1 VLDRGQSL
9 DRLRPRLRSSR
20 GLIDAVGRV
29 REIAPP
35 ELEPHRQF
43 LTLRC
48 PSAPEA
54 QWIEQRFPKPRALV
68 RFRSGAL
75 KNPLLIRAT
84 CCQRQH
90 GGHQGATKGPPRRA
104 SFSRWAQ
111 GSASRLP
118 THSTGPTWNR
128 WPTSAFSEI
137 PVVTMCL
144 DNQGAVH
151 SALNELAAGSADVTR
166 PGVELMI

>member
-90 GGHQGATKGPPRRA
+90 GGHQGG
-104 SFSRWAQ
+104 
-111 GSASRLP
+111 
-118 THSTGPTWNR
+118 H
-128 WPTSAFSEI
+128 
-137 PVVTMCL
+137 
-144 DNQGAVH
+144 QGATTPCELLEVGTGFCE
-151 SALNELAAGSADVTR
+151 SSPNALDRSYMEPLADERVQ
-166 PGVELMI
+166 